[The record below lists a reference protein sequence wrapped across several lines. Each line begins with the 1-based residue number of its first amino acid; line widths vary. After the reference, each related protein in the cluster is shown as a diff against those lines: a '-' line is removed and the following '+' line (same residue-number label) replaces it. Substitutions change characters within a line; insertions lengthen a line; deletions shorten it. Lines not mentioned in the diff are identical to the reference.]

1 MPSSRAYY
9 ADVPRN
15 KTLRQVLA
23 DNLSAAMKAKKLSQP
38 KVAAAAKSAG
48 RKIDQT
54 TVGRIARGEI
64 PTTVDTLDALAAGVG
79 FEPWQLLMEGFSP
92 DRPAAAAA
100 LRPSDEQELLEN
112 YRSATGRWRTALVLM
127 SRLRGD
133 DEQDDAAGSMVTVL
147 AKIAKDPAS
156 NERVKESLL
165 TSRYGF
171 PPGRTAVHEAREPE
185 VPPPGKPRKKV

>member
-1 MPSSRAYY
+1 MPSPRAYY

-92 DRPAAAAA
+92 ERPAAAAV
-100 LRPSDEQELLEN
+100 RPSDEQELIDN
-112 YRSATGRWRTALVLM
+112 YRNATGRWRGALLLM
-127 SRLRGD
+127 SRLHGD
-133 DEQDDAAGSMVTVL
+133 NEQDDAAGSMVTVL

-156 NERVKESLL
+156 NERVKEALL
-165 TSRYGF
+165 TSRHGF
-171 PPGRTAVHEAREPE
+171 PPGRPSVHEVREPE
-185 VPPPGKPRKKV
+185 QAPDKPRKR